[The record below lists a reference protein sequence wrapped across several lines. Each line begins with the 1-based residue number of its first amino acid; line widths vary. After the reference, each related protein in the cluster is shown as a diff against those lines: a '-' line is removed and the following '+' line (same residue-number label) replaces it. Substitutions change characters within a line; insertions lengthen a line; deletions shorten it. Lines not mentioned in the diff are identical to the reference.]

1 MIHRKSRYIGLKAW
15 VTAVNAQV
23 DDWEKRWRKGV
34 LPFAVLGALK
44 SGPRHG
50 YALAVAVKDV
60 LGGQHSRGHALSAAG
75 RVRAGRADDGRVGH
89 PGVGACE
96 EDVFHYRQGACRA
109 GGRRAPL
116 ERVRRQSEGVA

>member
-1 MIHRKSRYIGLKAW
+1 MEVHQRKAW

-60 LGGQHSRGHALSAAG
+60 LGASIPEGTLYPLLAGFEQEGLTTAEWIIQDSGPAKKTYSITAKGMAALAEGARRWIKFDASLRGLL
-75 RVRAGRADDGRVGH
+75 DG
-89 PGVGACE
+89 
-96 EDVFHYRQGACRA
+96 
-109 GGRRAPL
+109 
-116 ERVRRQSEGVA
+116 

>member
-1 MIHRKSRYIGLKAW
+1 
-15 VTAVNAQV
+15 VTPVNAQV

-60 LGGQHSRGHALSAAG
+60 LGGSIPEGTLYPLLAGFEQDGLTSAEWVIQESGPAKTTNSITAKGLAALDEGARRWIRFDASLRGLL
-75 RVRAGRADDGRVGH
+75 
-89 PGVGACE
+89 
-96 EDVFHYRQGACRA
+96 DV
-109 GGRRAPL
+109 
-116 ERVRRQSEGVA
+116 

>member
-1 MIHRKSRYIGLKAW
+1 M
-15 VTAVNAQV
+15 TAVNAQV

-60 LGGQHSRGHALSAAG
+60 LGGSIPEGTLYPLLAAFEQDG
-75 RVRAGRADDGRVGH
+75 LTTAEWVIQESGPAKKTYSITAKGRA
-89 PGVGACE
+89 ALAE
-96 EDVFHYRQGACRA
+96 
-109 GGRRAPL
+109 GGRRWIGFDASL
-116 ERVRRQSEGVA
+116 RGLLDG